1 MTERPAENPF
11 DVISAKAWETVDF
24 HCITHGITLTDDERD
39 AVQLGL
45 ASAVHVAI
53 ETFGARVALPGS
65 TEDGVANV

>member
-1 MTERPAENPF
+1 MSDHAAEKDATHNPF
-11 DVISAKAWETVDF
+11 NIIAASAWQTVDF

-53 ETFGARVALPGS
+53 ETFGARTLPPEV
-65 TEDGVANV
+65 TA